1 MKAITRCS
9 TSSAA
14 PGRTRHFRRKLPP
27 RDYPIRCRAA
37 AVDVALVPVVVPVVA
52 AAVVQAPARPPVLVQ
67 VSAAAHRS
75 PDVVLLTLTARYL
88 CPTGRVVF
96 DLVPVTGQR

>member
-37 AVDVALVPVVVPVVA
+37 AVDVALVPVVA
-52 AAVVQAPARPPVLVQ
+52 AAVVQARARPPVLVQ